1 MIGSLLLMK
10 IVLTLLAKSIL
21 ILLGLLATMSAT
33 DAATEMKIYGSG
45 ATLLIISDKEME
57 DLMKIVK

>member
-1 MIGSLLLMK
+1 MTGSLLLMK
-10 IVLTLLAKSIL
+10 IVLTLVAKSIL
-21 ILLGLLATMSAT
+21 MLLGLLATMSAT
-33 DAATEMKIYGSG
+33 DAATEMKIYGSS

>member
-1 MIGSLLLMK
+1 MK
-10 IVLTLLAKSIL
+10 IVLTLVAKSIL
-21 ILLGLLATMSAT
+21 MLLGLLATMSAT